1 LGKAYQTIAVIPGL
15 CDGCG
20 DCVPACLQAKGIKDP
35 IQSRIK
41 PIKDLKESFF
51 APTICLQCGDP
62 GCVSSC
68 PAKALTKNPETGV
81 IEWNKDNC
89 VNCLLCTL
97 ACPYGGI
104 FYDPM
109 EGHVIKCDQCGG
121 DPACVKVCKPKAL
134 VYRDESE
141 IFNRV
146 GDLEDLF
153 VANSCCQGCNTEILI
168 RHVLRRVGPNTVLAT
183 PPGCVPGTGA
193 VGVNGLTTTKIPVF
207 HPLLTNTASMLAG
220 IKRYYNR
227 IGRDVTMLALAGDG
241 GTADVGF
248 QSLSGAAE
256 RGEQMVFVCIDNEG
270 YMNTGTQRSGTTP
283 FGAWTSTTPV
293 GDKLRGKA
301 SDQKYMPLIMVMHR
315 CEYVATATV
324 AYLDDFYKKLDRAIE
339 SSRKGL
345 AYLHVF
351 SPCVSGWR
359 FDTAMTIEVQ
369 RMAVETNYFPL
380 WEFEKDKKKIR
391 FTHATEHP
399 FPIERYLSMVGKFRH
414 LNDGEVAHIQRSTDD
429 RMELLKSLS

>member
-1 LGKAYQTIAVIPGL
+1 
-15 CDGCG
+15 
-20 DCVPACLQAKGIKDP
+20 
-35 IQSRIK
+35 
-41 PIKDLKESFF
+41 
-51 APTICLQCGDP
+51 
-62 GCVSSC
+62 
-68 PAKALTKNPETGV
+68 
-81 IEWNKDNC
+81 
-89 VNCLLCTL
+89 
-97 ACPYGGI
+97 
-104 FYDPM
+104 
-109 EGHVIKCDQCGG
+109 
-121 DPACVKVCKPKAL
+121 
-134 VYRDESE
+134 
-141 IFNRV
+141 
-146 GDLEDLF
+146 
-153 VANSCCQGCNTEILI
+153 
-168 RHVLRRVGPNTVLAT
+168 
-183 PPGCVPGTGA
+183 
-193 VGVNGLTTTKIPVF
+193 
-207 HPLLTNTASMLAG
+207 MLAG

-293 GDKLRGKA
+293 GDQLRGKA

-324 AYLDDFYKKLDRAIE
+324 AYLGDFYKKLDHAIE
-339 SSRKGL
+339 SSKKGL

-369 RMAVETNYFPL
+369 RMAVESNYFPL
-380 WEFEKDKKKIR
+380 WEFEKEKKKIR
-391 FTHATEHP
+391 FTHVPEHP
-399 FPIERYLSMVGKFRH
+399 LPIERYLSMVGKFRH
-414 LNDGEVAHIQRSTDD
+414 LNHEEIAHLQKSTDD